1 MTDAAAQP
9 SRGRRVTAT
18 VLVVVASLLAF
29 LAVFAIWANRQLL
42 NTDNWTTTSSKLLE
56 NPVVR
61 TQVADYLVDQLY
73 ANVDVNGEIR
83 AALPDRLK
91 PLAGPAAGGVRN
103 LVEQATNQLLQRPR
117 AQLAWQQA
125 NRQAHLLLLQALHGG
140 GPALSTTGGRVVLD
154 LHGLLAQTQQ
164 RIGVGG
170 RLAERLGPGA
180 VQVEILRSDQLKS
193 AQDAFRILKALPIVL
208 VGLSLVLFAVALW
221 IVPGRRRR
229 IVRGYGIGFL
239 AAGAGALAAGS
250 LIGDEIVS
258 SLARTQAQEPA
269 IRETW
274 TIATELL
281 RQAATATIL
290 YGAVMVIGAWL
301 AGPMGWAVGTRRA
314 LAPYLREP
322 AIAYGALAVILA
334 VVILWWAP
342 TPAMHNPVTA
352 LLLAALSAI
361 GLEGLRRQ
369 SAREFPAASREETAA
384 RLQAAVTSLRPSRPV
399 TVVQAAPAAPGNGNG
414 HDDDRLEQ
422 LERLSRL
429 REAGTLDEAEF
440 QAEKA
445 RLLAGDSAPAQSR
458 GT

>member
-1 MTDAAAQP
+1 MAVAVSQP
-9 SRGRRVTAT
+9 SRGRRITAT
-18 VLVVVASLLAF
+18 VLVVVATLLAF
-29 LAVFAIWANRQLL
+29 LAIFAIWANRQLL

-91 PLAGPAAGGVRN
+91 PLAGAAAGGVRN

-125 NRQAHLLLLQALHGG
+125 NRQAHLLLLQALNGG
-140 GPALSTTGGRVVLD
+140 GQALSTTGGRVVLD
-154 LHGLLAQTQQ
+154 LHGLLAQTQE
-164 RIGVGG
+164 RVGVGG
-170 RLAERLGPGA
+170 RLADRLGPGA
-180 VQVEILRSDQLKS
+180 VQVQILRADQLKS
-193 AQDAFRILKALPIVL
+193 AQDAFRILKRLPIVL
-208 VGLSLVLFAVALW
+208 IGLSLILFAVALW
-221 IVPGRRRR
+221 LVPGRRRR
-229 IVRGYGIGFL
+229 TVRAYGIGFL
-239 AAGAGALAAGS
+239 VAGAGALAAAS
-250 LIGDEIVS
+250 LIGDEVVN
-258 SLARTQAQEPA
+258 SLARTQAEEPA

-281 RQAATATIL
+281 RQAATATIF

-301 AGPMGWAVGTRRA
+301 AGPMRWAVATRRA

-334 VVILWWAP
+334 VVVLWWAP

-352 LLLAALSAI
+352 LLLVVLSAV

-369 SAREFPAASREETAA
+369 SAREFPAATREETAE
-384 RLQAAVTSLRPSRPV
+384 RLQAAVSSLRPTRTAV
-399 TVVQAAPAAPGNGNG
+399 VVQTAAGAPGAGNG
-414 HDDDRLEQ
+414 HE
-422 LERLSRL
+422 
-429 REAGTLDEAEF
+429 DEA
-440 QAEKA
+440 QP
-445 RLLAGDSAPAQSR
+445 S